1 MANFDPM
8 AKVELFDI
16 DQKKS
21 DQRKAEMAMKPIDR
35 LYLCLDLMDLSKSLS
50 REKQLNPDQEDT
62 LPWIELRM
70 KNVQ

>member
-1 MANFDPM
+1 M

-50 REKQLNPDQEDT
+50 REKQLNPDAEDT